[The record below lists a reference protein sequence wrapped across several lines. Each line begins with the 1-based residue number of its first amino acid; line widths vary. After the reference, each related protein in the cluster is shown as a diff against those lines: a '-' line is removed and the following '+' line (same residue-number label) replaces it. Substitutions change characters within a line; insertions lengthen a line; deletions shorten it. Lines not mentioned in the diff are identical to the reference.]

1 MSAQHLFDIFTC
13 RLNDPL
19 VRMGM
24 DMWGSPLKELNDT
37 PHLSRVLMRLFHPT
51 VAAKAVAAAG
61 LKADITAPTPEA
73 PSIAKALTLY
83 MQQENK

>member
-1 MSAQHLFDIFTC
+1 MIYCVEDDNGSRNMMVYT
-13 RLNDPL
+13 LN
-19 VRMGM
+19 
-24 DMWGSPLKELNDT
+24 
-37 PHLSRVLMRLFHPT
+37 
-51 VAAKAVAAAG
+51 AAG